1 MSITTGITSKR
12 AGIRVRGGMLLRY
25 APFAAGALLVAG
37 IVHLSAI
44 LLAPRMAT
52 NSAARRFSSGEANA
66 LKILPSLLGA
76 VEGLPT
82 PFADPAL
89 VTALCPYD
97 LTEGPVRLRL
107 QTGDQFLSVVALT
120 PTGRVLMALTDRAAT
135 RRALN
140 IVLVTPAQQRQLESQ
155 DNPEEAAQEL
165 RVRLGEARGV
175 AVIRMLALREPDKA
189 PAAAALSRTLCRQ
202 E

>member
-1 MSITTGITSKR
+1 MSMVADFTAK
-12 AGIRVRGGMLLRY
+12 AGGLRIRGSLLLRY
-25 APFAAGALLVAG
+25 APFVAGAVLVAG

-52 NSAARRFSSGEANA
+52 NSAARRFAASEANV
-66 LKILPSLLGA
+66 LRSLPPTLGPDDP
-76 VEGLPT
+76 VPT

-89 VTALCPYD
+89 VTALCPFD

-107 QTGDQFLSVVALT
+107 QTGDQYLSIVALS
-120 PTGRVLMALTDRAAT
+120 PTGRVMMALTDRAAT

-140 IVLVTPAQQRQLESQ
+140 IMLVTPVQQRQLESQ
-155 DNPEEAAQEL
+155 DNPDEAAQEL
-165 RVRLGEARGV
+165 RVRLGEPKGV
-175 AVIRMLALREPDKA
+175 AVIRMLALREPDRA
-189 PAAAALSRTLCRQ
+189 TAAATLARTVCRQ